1 MWLLYEEI
9 YCISEFCMAHFS
21 YNTSHMQD
29 AVDFIWLIPSWVPT
43 ILKKNLDFM
52 NGEQVLVVLTMS
64 DKNLVENITL
74 KG

>member
-1 MWLLYEEI
+1 MCHTKIPIYNIFPHKVVTLLKKK
-9 YCISEFCMAHFS
+9 
-21 YNTSHMQD
+21 
-29 AVDFIWLIPSWVPT
+29 